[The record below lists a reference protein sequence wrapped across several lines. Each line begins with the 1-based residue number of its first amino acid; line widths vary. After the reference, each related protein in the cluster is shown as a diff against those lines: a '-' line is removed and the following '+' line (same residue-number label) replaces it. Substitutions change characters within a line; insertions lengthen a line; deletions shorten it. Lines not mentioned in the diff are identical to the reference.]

1 VLADK
6 ATYKHRT
13 RQFVGLTSVIPDA
26 DDLLQ
31 YMYLGLPV
39 MKIHT
44 GEGVGQSIISVLK
57 EFEIPAEQF
66 QGGSF
71 DGQYFHLS
79 VPEVLNTHF
88 GTELKEPSVH
98 YDYDPM
104 HKAGLVDT
112 HIREDD
118 NFKFLNKVTEVVA
131 AVCKNFNWGKNYNAL
146 ADACE
151 FLGQLLANPAK
162 YSSIRFANISKT
174 EKRDRNSKDRFET
187 IWYN

>member
-1 VLADK
+1 MLADK

-71 DGQYFHLS
+71 DRQYFHLS

-151 FLGQLLANPAK
+151 FLGQLLACK
-162 YSSIRFANISKT
+162 SS
-174 EKRDRNSKDRFET
+174 
-187 IWYN
+187 